1 MRIARAYSD
10 WFMARLAVRHAR
22 RRGKA
27 SAGAQVGGEEE
38 EEGEAEE
45 EGLRAKSEDKRL
57 LRVSVLK
64 GMVDEKYM
72 GLKVLI
78 LEDGG
83 GGAVQ
88 RDG

>member
-1 MRIARAYSD
+1 MRIARAYCD
-10 WFMARLAVRHAR
+10 WFMARLAARQAR

-27 SAGAQVGGEEE
+27 SAGAQVGEEE
-38 EEGEAEE
+38 EE

-64 GMVDEKYM
+64 GMIDEKYM
-72 GLKVLI
+72 GLEVLI
-78 LEDGG
+78 MEEGG